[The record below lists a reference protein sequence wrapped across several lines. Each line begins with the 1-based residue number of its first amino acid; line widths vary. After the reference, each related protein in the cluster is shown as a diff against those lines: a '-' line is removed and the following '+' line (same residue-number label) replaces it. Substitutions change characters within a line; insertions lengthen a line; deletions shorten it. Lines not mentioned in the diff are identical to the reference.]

1 MPTTAISRDADRIAH
16 YRAHPETGPRILF
29 FSGGS
34 ALRALSRALK
44 LLTHNSVHLITPF
57 DSGGSSAHLREAFGM
72 PSLGDVR
79 NRLLALADE
88 TQRGAR
94 EIYNLVSYRF
104 PDDADPTELRHR
116 LEHMRDGADPL
127 VADIPGAMQQSI
139 AAHLGTFLD
148 HMPPSFDL
156 RGASIG
162 NLVLAGGYLNH
173 DRDIRSVIFSFSRLL
188 EVRGTVR
195 PIVTD
200 DLQLAAKLD
209 DGTTILGQHLI
220 TGKNAKPLTCRIADL
235 YLVRDLQEGRR
246 ADVPIDTETRALIT
260 NADLIVFPMGS
271 FYTSVIANLL
281 PRGVGRAIADARCRK
296 IYVPSTGTDPEQIG
310 LTMAD
315 AVERIIRFARR
326 DAGTHVPLH
335 SLLDSVLVDT
345 AGDAYVVRLDL
356 DRITSW
362 GINVLGAAMV
372 SADERRRLAP
382 DVLAEILV
390 SLC

>member
-1 MPTTAISRDADRIAH
+1 
-16 YRAHPETGPRILF
+16 
-29 FSGGS
+29 
-34 ALRALSRALK
+34 
-44 LLTHNSVHLITPF
+44 
-57 DSGGSSAHLREAFGM
+57 
-72 PSLGDVR
+72 
-79 NRLLALADE
+79 
-88 TQRGAR
+88 
-94 EIYNLVSYRF
+94 
-104 PDDADPTELRHR
+104 
-116 LEHMRDGADPL
+116 MRDGTEPL

-156 RGASIG
+156 RGASVG

-173 DRDIRSVIFSFSRLL
+173 DRDIRSVIFSFSRLV

-246 ADVPIDTETRALIT
+246 ADVHIDTETRALIT

-271 FYTSVIANLL
+271 LYTSVIANLL
-281 PRGVGRAIADARCRK
+281 PHGVGRAIADARCRK